1 MSKMSELKRKILD
14 ALFWIFLI
22 ISIVLILW
30 RIFGD
35 SPSEISIIV
44 SIAFMMMFK
53 MWDISDSLRD
63 FKYDIKSSFRKVK
76 EDINKLSKKGNK

>member
-1 MSKMSELKRKILD
+1 MSELKRKILD

>member
-1 MSKMSELKRKILD
+1 MAELKRKILN

-53 MWDISDSLRD
+53 MWDMSDSLRD
-63 FKYDIKSSFRKVK
+63 FKYDIKLSFRKVK
-76 EDINKLSKKGNK
+76 NDISKLDKGGSE